1 MKQTIQGNNSEQ
13 RQIDGLPFLPATAPQ
28 KISVTLLTGGG
39 DRPYV
44 YGLTKA
50 LTSIGIRVD
59 LIGSDELDEPD
70 LRNDCGVNFL
80 NLRGDQRH
88 DAGVLAKVHR
98 LSAYYWRLIRYAA
111 SAKPKLFHVLWNNKI
126 EFFDR
131 TLLMMYYK
139 ILGKAV
145 VLTAHNVNKG
155 RRDSTD
161 SAFNRLSLRIQYGL
175 TDHIFVH
182 TAKMKCEL
190 IKEFNVPEDRITV
203 IPFGINN
210 SIAATDLSPN
220 EAKKRLGIRGNNR
233 TLLFF
238 GRIRP
243 YKGLD
248 YLVTAFHK
256 LIQQD
261 DSYRLI
267 IAGRVEQ
274 GCDQYW
280 ESIQREIQGY
290 VATGHIISR
299 IKFIPDSETEVY
311 FKAADVL
318 VLPYREIFQSGV
330 LVLGYSFG
338 LPVVAADVGS
348 LKDDII
354 EGKTGFVFSSEDVA
368 DLARAISQYFASD
381 LFFNLGAER
390 RHIKEYAVQQHS
402 WELVGQKTI
411 DVYSKLLQ
419 LSSEKELSKVDS
431 SEVPAHVNT
440 PQ

>member
-1 MKQTIQGNNSEQ
+1 MKQTIQENNARQ
-13 RQIDGLPFLPATAPQ
+13 RHIEGLPSLSATAPQ
-28 KISVTLLTGGG
+28 KISVSLLTGGG

-70 LRNDCGVNFL
+70 FRNDRGVNFL

-88 DAGVLAKVHR
+88 DAGVLAKFHR

-111 SAKPKLFHVLWNNKI
+111 SAKPKVFHILWNNKI

-139 ILGKAV
+139 MLGKAV

-161 SAFNRLSLRIQYGL
+161 SAINRLSLRIQYGL

-182 TAKMKCEL
+182 TAKMRSEL
-190 IKEFNVPEDRITV
+190 IKEFDVPEDRITV

-210 SIAATDLSPN
+210 SVAGTDLSSN
-220 EAKKRLGIRGNNR
+220 QAKERLGIRGNNR

-248 YLVTAFHK
+248 YLITAFHK

-274 GCDQYW
+274 GCEQYW
-280 ESIQREIQGY
+280 ESIQKEIQGY
-290 VATGHIISR
+290 VATGSIISR

-354 EGKTGFVFSSEDVA
+354 EGKMGFVFSPEDPA
-368 DLARAISQYFASD
+368 DLARAISRYFASD
-381 LFFNLGAER
+381 LFSNLEAER
-390 RHIKEYAVQQHS
+390 QNIKDYAVQQHS
-402 WELVGQKTI
+402 WEIVGQKTI

-419 LSSEKELSKVDS
+419 LSSKKELSQVDS
-431 SEVPAHVNT
+431 SEVPAHANT